1 MDTNDKAVEKTELVV
16 DALSYAHKNSLNI
29 NNKDDVKKILEV
41 LDPQH
46 MSDEEV
52 EEFMKLL
59 QNADTFMEI
68 TVTKKESKKT
78 DLPN

>member
-1 MDTNDKAVEKTELVV
+1 MDTSDKTVEKTELVV

-29 NNKDDVKKILEV
+29 NSKDDVKKILEV

-46 MSDEEV
+46 TSDEEV

-68 TVTKKESKKT
+68 TATKKESKKT

>member
-29 NNKDDVKKILEV
+29 NNKDDVKMILEV
-41 LDPQH
+41 LDPEH
-46 MSDEEV
+46 TSEKEV
-52 EEFMKLL
+52 EEFMSLL
-59 QNADTFMEI
+59 QNADTFMEM
-68 TVTKKESKKT
+68 TTKEKAEKT